1 VDRQVFNIGLC
12 NMQVRSLAFVVRE
25 TLPIPVQVSIAPDD
39 ADRRNYSIAFDKA
52 AERLG
57 FTARVPV
64 EDGVREIYDA
74 LKYGRVESGPRTST
88 VGWYRSI
95 LDAKRLVSAVELDGR
110 VL

>member
-1 VDRQVFNIGLC
+1 V
-12 NMQVRSLAFVVRE
+12 
-25 TLPIPVQVSIAPDD
+25 PVAIAPDD
-39 ADRRNYSIAFDKA
+39 ADRRNYSISFAKA
-52 AERLG
+52 RARLG
-57 FTARVPV
+57 FVATTGI